1 MSFASDSSFHLSS
14 RTTILLLNFFFFPPN
29 ERLIQKDHGNYGEVW
44 YIQSHLASLYFCLC
58 SPTQRITCRK
68 RRWTSLYVSS
78 RATVVEKH
86 EFWIGC
92 ISDVKYEIKMSRD
105 HVLTVMSSN
114 YSLYSIP
121 NLKFVFFFFW
131 FYLVYPRCPNSEAS
145 STIFVLN
152 SYNSFLFLFLNSII
166 TKEDGNLDS
175 RCLY

>member
-14 RTTILLLNFFFFPPN
+14 RIPFYYLIFSPLN
-29 ERLIQKDHGNYGEVW
+29 ERLIQKHHGNYGEVW
-44 YIQSHLASLYFCLC
+44 HIQSHLASLYFCLC
-58 SPTQRITCRK
+58 SPTQRITCQK

-114 YSLYSIP
+114 NSLYSIP

-131 FYLVYPRCPNSEAS
+131 FYLVYPRCPISEAS

-152 SYNSFLFLFLNSII
+152 SYYSFFIFIFKFHNYKRRWKLGL
-166 TKEDGNLDS
+166 
-175 RCLY
+175 